1 MSQNTSEMSLWTRF
15 FTEASIPHQFAH
27 EYATKFCEN
36 RIRFDMLADLDRPL
50 LNDLGITAIGDCLSI
65 LKHAKS
71 NKHKIVE
78 TTKES
83 VMDRITNSNTELPS
97 KPKNEIAK
105 RIIGSYISR
114 SPNQSDSDSE
124 KKSSDK
130 NATSNLSAKLFSRL
144 NFNPVSKHCVSST
157 TNDEDEEFSAT
168 KRKHGDSDDEEM
180 DSSEKPALQYRGFL
194 KNTPDTNERTVVQ
207 LSNNKRV
214 LSTEKKV
221 LDGKPNISITRRI
234 SVKQQSPKTIISTT
248 TTTTKKQTVNEIKPS
263 PTPLQKKK
271 LQFGSLQSDLI
282 QKSVFKRIDVATAK
296 AKSTRQA
303 IPNKTLVKNISM
315 SDIKSRI
322 SPIEFNSPKQHK
334 QINKSVTITVKNTDT
349 NRKIVPIT
357 FKTEEKKPVK
367 LSSVVKPVQNVSRKS
382 IKRPD
387 RSIFSRIS
395 L

>member
-1 MSQNTSEMSLWTRF
+1 
-15 FTEASIPHQFAH
+15 
-27 EYATKFCEN
+27 
-36 RIRFDMLADLDRPL
+36 
-50 LNDLGITAIGDCLSI
+50 
-65 LKHAKS
+65 
-71 NKHKIVE
+71 
-78 TTKES
+78 
-83 VMDRITNSNTELPS
+83 MDRITNSNTELPS

-221 LDGKPNISITRRI
+221 LDGKIVIREEIKLSRKLWTSPKYSTKLLILYIQKLGKPNISITRRI

-296 AKSTRQA
+296 AKSTQQA

-322 SPIEFNSPKQHK
+322 SPIEFNSPK
-334 QINKSVTITVKNTDT
+334 
-349 NRKIVPIT
+349 
-357 FKTEEKKPVK
+357 
-367 LSSVVKPVQNVSRKS
+367 L
-382 IKRPD
+382 
-387 RSIFSRIS
+387 IFSF
-395 L
+395 